1 MASERSGLPRRGRGA
16 PLRLGRIRPPDL
28 SRLPRWWL
36 AVAAIGPLVL
46 IGIVAMGWGLGTG
59 VMTPVPRV
67 GDRAPDFSLS
77 DLDGTTVSLADYR
90 GRTVLIN
97 FWASWCVPA
106 CVDEFPLLRDALDD
120 HAEAGLSMIGIVYRD
135 RSEAARGFADQ
146 FEAGW
151 PMVMDP
157 GEAVARAYGV
167 YGPPE
172 SWIIGPDGRILS
184 RQIGPYSAEELD
196 AELARVL
203 GTDETEE

>member
-1 MASERSGLPRRGRGA
+1 MAPDRSRVTRRGRGT
-16 PLRLGRIRPPDL
+16 PLRPGRIRPPDL

-36 AVAAIGPLVL
+36 AIAAVVPLVL
-46 IGIVAMGWGLGTG
+46 VALIAAGWGLGAG
-59 VMTPVPRV
+59 LATPVPRV
-67 GDRAPDFSLS
+67 GDRAPEFSLA

-90 GRTVLIN
+90 GQTVLVN
-97 FWASWCVPA
+97 FWASWCLP
-106 CVDEFPLLRDALDD
+106 CVDEFPVLGDALDT
-120 HAEAGLSMIGIVYRD
+120 HADAGLAMIGIVYRD
-135 RSEAARGFADQ
+135 RSEAARAFADQ
-146 FEAGW
+146 FGAGW

-184 RQIGPYSAEELD
+184 RQIGPYHADELEAELD
-196 AELARVL
+196 RVL